1 MKSINTSQDIFYDFK
16 TQLSL
21 TSFLNNT
28 FFYLALWNYIF
39 ARTILNVNE
48 YSNTLT
54 QDMHNSKDPRLNK
67 TLSFETH
74 YRPKVTN
81 FTYLIFWDFLF
92 FLKKIFNIFQK
103 GVWLMSCVT
112 WNWIC
117 TNNLENNQ
125 NSRKVCYK
133 KTLHLHWWL
142 CNHFVIFVFFTY
154 IFGR

>member
-1 MKSINTSQDIFYDFK
+1 MIVLKSINTSQDIFYDFK

-21 TSFLNNT
+21 TSFLNNIF
-28 FFYLALWNYIF
+28 FFYPALWNYIF

-92 FLKKIFNIFQK
+92 FFKRFLIFFK
-103 GVWLMSCVT
+103 RVCDSWVVWLET
-112 WNWIC
+112 EFAQRIWKIIKIHEKYA
-117 TNNLENNQ
+117 TN
-125 NSRKVCYK
+125 K
-133 KTLHLHWWL
+133 
-142 CNHFVIFVFFTY
+142 HFIFIGDSVI
-154 IFGR
+154 IS